1 MLQANFTDT
10 SVFTNTN
17 IHSAT
22 YFSDTFCPIIVE
34 IIVFREGTSVRSSRR
49 STVYTCDSTAAFTQ
63 LAAALPSVARAA
75 ATKRKIIWFV
85 ICRNASVPD
94 LYSCINNLP
103 TIWGFE
109 GFRFVCFHFFVHFI
123 CVNSIFTF
131 GFLFFVFLNDDF
143 FHSSVVHNI
152 VLN

>member
-1 MLQANFTDT
+1 MSIYQFSSLVIDFNASSELYRHLPMLVST

-22 YFSDTFCPIIVE
+22 YFSDTFCFIIVE

-75 ATKRKIIWFV
+75 AT
-85 ICRNASVPD
+85 
-94 LYSCINNLP
+94 
-103 TIWGFE
+103 
-109 GFRFVCFHFFVHFI
+109 
-123 CVNSIFTF
+123 
-131 GFLFFVFLNDDF
+131 
-143 FHSSVVHNI
+143 
-152 VLN
+152 